1 MTPRRFEG
9 VVYTSYGDESADETK
24 QRVFALSGLFGST
37 SDWDIFREKWRTRTG
52 GKVFHA
58 TDCDTDQGDY
68 KGIAHAKN
76 KKLYADLTRLIADS
90 NFIGYAA
97 VMDLHAYREIV
108 APVFHDEPYYY
119 AFNSVVITIAKKAA
133 LSIPRDR
140 IKFFFD
146 RNQQIEYNAGAL
158 YDRLISRPLP
168 SRELMDDEISF
179 VTREEIGIQAADL
192 VAREG
197 MKLLDNELGPVSR
210 PTRLSAQVLMATH
223 RIKFRLYRRDWFI
236 SLVEGS
242 RLSETGYSWEEYR
255 KWLGEHG
262 LTHTVPNKMRYE
274 ATRQDL
280 QDKLRKL
287 FDELRET

>member
-1 MTPRRFEG
+1 M
-9 VVYTSYGDESADETK
+9 YTAYGDESADETK
-24 QRVFALSGLFGST
+24 QRVFALSGLFGSKP
-37 SDWDIFREKWRTRTG
+37 DWDALREKWRARTG
-52 GKVFHA
+52 GKSFHA

-68 KGIAHAKN
+68 KGIEHAQN

-90 NFIGYAA
+90 NLIGYVA
-97 VMDLHAYREIV
+97 VMDLQAYREIV
-108 APVFHDEPYYY
+108 APALHEEPYYY
-119 AFNSVVITIAKKAA
+119 AFYSVVITIAKKAS
-133 LSIPRDR
+133 LSIPRGR

-158 YDRLISRPLP
+158 YDRIINRSLP

-179 VTREEIGIQAADL
+179 VTREEIGVQAADL

-223 RIKFRLYRRDWFI
+223 RINFRFYRRAWFI

-242 RLSETGYSWEEYR
+242 RLSETGYSWAEYQ
-255 KWLGEHG
+255 KWLDEHG
-262 LTHTVPNKMRYE
+262 LTHTVPNKLRYE

-280 QDKLRKL
+280 QGKVRKL
-287 FDELRET
+287 FDEFREDTSN